1 MVMPSDPAR
10 TAPNPILDDPN
21 SFATKADKKSQQMVA
36 IDHLLAYMIENDAS
50 DLHLTIGIP
59 PVIRVHGDLRP
70 IPDLPSLT
78 NDDTFALA
86 RGLMSEKQM
95 GKFERNREIDFAIS
109 LRRLGRFRINC
120 FFQKGAIGLVA
131 RAIPAKIP
139 TLSDL
144 NLPSI
149 VGEMVKMRQGL
160 VLFTGPTGSGKSSSL
175 AALID
180 IINKQRRCH
189 IMTIEDPIEFVHFHK
204 MSVVNQR
211 ELGDDTFSFAEALKH
226 VLRQDPDVILVGE
239 MRDLETIS
247 LAITAAETGHLVFST
262 LHTIDTAQTI
272 DRIIDVFP
280 PHQQS
285 QIRYQLALV
294 LRAIYAQQLILKA
307 NGKGRVPSLEILINT
322 PAVANLIREGK
333 VHQIYSVLQ
342 TNTKEG
348 MTTMDNYIKELFV
361 KNVITRHDALANVHN
376 LVEFDHLLR
385 SVGAKGTSLVK
396 DKRAA
401 QKQRGL

>member
-1 MVMPSDPAR
+1 MGQPFTPPPRAPRPVMEDPR
-10 TAPNPILDDPN
+10 GPVEPVG
-21 SFATKADKKSQQMVA
+21 KAASHMVA
-36 IDHLLAYMIENDAS
+36 IDHLLAQMIEAQAS
-50 DLHLTIGIP
+50 DLHLTVGIP
-59 PVIRVHGDLRP
+59 PVLRIHGDLAP
-70 IPDLPSLT
+70 ITDLPALT
-78 NDDTFALA
+78 PEDTAALA

-109 LRRLGRFRINC
+109 LRKLGRFRVNC
-120 FFQKGAIGLVA
+120 FYQKGSIGLVA

-139 TLSDL
+139 TLSEL
-144 NLPSI
+144 NLPSL
-149 VGEMVKMRQGL
+149 VGEMAKMKQGL

-180 IINKQRRCH
+180 IVNKQRRCH
-189 IMTIEDPIEFVHFHK
+189 IITIEDPIEFVHFHK

-211 ELGDDTFSFAEALKH
+211 ELGEDTFSFAEALKH

-262 LHTIDTAQTI
+262 LHTIDTAQTV

-280 PHQQS
+280 PHQQD

-294 LRAIYAQQLILKA
+294 LRAIFAQQLIRKID
-307 NGKGRVPSLEILINT
+307 GKGRVPALEILLNT
-322 PAVANLIREGK
+322 NAVANLIREGK

-348 MTTMDNYIKELFV
+348 MTTMDNYIKELYV
-361 KNVITRHDALANVHN
+361 KGVITREDAIASVHN

-385 SVGAKGTSLVK
+385 STSSSERK
-396 DKRAA
+396 K
-401 QKQRGL
+401 

>member
-1 MVMPSDPAR
+1 MGRQYEPDSGSKNVLVDD
-10 TAPNPILDDPN
+10 ILTRPLGR
-21 SFATKADKKSQQMVA
+21 AEVAQMVA
-36 IDHLLAYMIENDAS
+36 IDHLLAYMAEHDAS
-50 DLHLTIGIP
+50 DLHLTVGIP
-59 PVIRVHGDLRP
+59 PVIRIHGELHP
-70 IPDLPSLT
+70 IPELPSLSPE
-78 NDDTFALA
+78 DTSALA

-109 LRRLGRFRINC
+109 LRKLGRFRVNC
-120 FFQKGAIGLVA
+120 FFQKGSIGLVA

-139 TLSDL
+139 TLADL
-144 NLPSI
+144 NLPPL
-149 VGEMVKMRQGL
+149 VGEMAKLRQGL

-180 IINKQRRCH
+180 IINLQRRCH

-226 VLRQDPDVILVGE
+226 VVRQDPDVILVGE
-239 MRDLETIS
+239 MRDLETIA

-294 LRAIYAQQLILKA
+294 LRAIFTQQLILKA
-307 NGKGRVPSLEILINT
+307 SGKGRVPALEILVNT
-322 PAVANLIREGK
+322 PAVANLVREGK

-348 MTTMDNYIKELFV
+348 MTTMDNYIKELYL
-361 KNVITRHDALANVHN
+361 KNIITKQDALQNVHN

-385 SVGAKGTSLVK
+385 SSTASPGKEN
-396 DKRAA
+396 KR
-401 QKQRGL
+401 

>member
-1 MVMPSDPAR
+1 MAS
-10 TAPNPILDDPN
+10 ILDPMNAPPTDFPKPPVE
-21 SFATKADKKSQQMVA
+21 TDGKPKVADARHMVA
-36 IDHLLAYMIENDAS
+36 IDHLLAQMVERGAS
-50 DLHLTIGIP
+50 DLHLTVGIP
-59 PVIRVHGDLRP
+59 PVLRIHGELKP
-70 IPDLPSLT
+70 LTDLPPL
-78 NDDTFALA
+78 NADDTHALG

-109 LRRLGRFRINC
+109 LKRLGRFRVNA
-120 FFQKGAIGLVA
+120 FYQKGSIGLVA

-144 NLPSI
+144 NLPTI
-149 VGEMVKMRQGL
+149 VGEMARLRQGL

-247 LAITAAETGHLVFST
+247 LAITGAETGHLVFST
-262 LHTIDTAQTI
+262 LHTIDTAQSV

-280 PHQQS
+280 PHQQG

-294 LRAIYAQQLILKA
+294 LRAIFAQQLLVRSD
-307 NGKGRVPSLEILINT
+307 GKGRVPSLEILINT
-322 PAVANLIREGK
+322 PAVANLVREGK

-348 MTTMDNYIKELFV
+348 MTTMDNYIKELYLKGV
-361 KNVITRHDALANVHN
+361 VTRQEALANVHN

-385 SVGAKGTSLVK
+385 GEGAKGTMLK
-396 DKRAA
+396 
-401 QKQRGL
+401 

>member
-1 MVMPSDPAR
+1 MGQPFDPL
-10 TAPNPILDDPN
+10 TAPPTEFPKPPIDSAVGLG
-21 SFATKADKKSQQMVA
+21 KASAGHMVA
-36 IDHLLAYMIENDAS
+36 IDQLLAQMVEKSAS
-50 DLHLTIGIP
+50 DLHLTVGIP
-59 PVIRVHGDLRP
+59 PVLRIHGDLKP
-70 IPDLPSLT
+70 LIDLPPLT
-78 NDDTFALA
+78 SDDTHALA

-95 GKFERNREIDFAIS
+95 GKFERNREIDFALS
-109 LRRLGRFRINC
+109 LKRLGRFRINC
-120 FFQKGAIGLVA
+120 FFQKGSIGLVA

-139 TLSDL
+139 TLSEL

-149 VGEMVKMRQGL
+149 VGDMARLRQGL

-189 IMTIEDPIEFVHFHK
+189 IMTIEDPIEFVHSHK

-211 ELGDDTFSFAEALKH
+211 EMGDDTFSFAEALKH

-239 MRDLETIS
+239 MRDLETIG
-247 LAITAAETGHLVFST
+247 LAITGAETGHLVFST

-280 PHQQS
+280 PHQQG

-294 LRAIYAQQLILKA
+294 LRTIFSQQLLIRSDGL
-307 NGKGRVPSLEILINT
+307 GRIPSMEILINT

-333 VHQIYSVLQ
+333 AHQIYSVLQ

-348 MTTMDNYIKELFV
+348 MTTMDNYIKELYLKGV
-361 KNVITRHDALANVHN
+361 VTRTEALANVHN
-376 LVEFDHLLR
+376 LMEFDQLLR
-385 SVGAKGTSLVK
+385 GSGA
-396 DKRAA
+396 
-401 QKQRGL
+401 QGLPMRS

>member
-1 MVMPSDPAR
+1 MQRPIE
-10 TAPNPILDDPN
+10 PNIQSQAVLVDDLVKKPLGR
-21 SFATKADKKSQQMVA
+21 ADAGKMIA
-36 IDHLLAYMIENDAS
+36 IDHLLAHMVEHDAS
-50 DLHLTIGIP
+50 DLHLTVGIP
-59 PVIRVHGDLRP
+59 PVIRIHGELRP

-78 NDDTFALA
+78 PDDTGSLA

-109 LRRLGRFRINC
+109 LRKLGRFRVNC
-120 FFQKGAIGLVA
+120 FFQKGSIGMVA

-144 NLPSI
+144 NLPPI
-149 VGEMVKMRQGL
+149 IGEMAKLKQGL

-189 IMTIEDPIEFVHFHK
+189 IMTIEDPIEFMHFHK

-226 VLRQDPDVILVGE
+226 VVRQDPDVILVGE

-272 DRIIDVFP
+272 DRIIDVFT

-294 LRAIYAQQLILKA
+294 LRAIFTQQLIMKA
-307 NGKGRVPSLEILINT
+307 AGKGRVPAVEILINT
-322 PAVANLIREGK
+322 PAVANLVREGK

-348 MTTMDNYIKELFV
+348 MTTMDNYIKELYL
-361 KNVITRHDALANVHN
+361 KNVITRADALQNVHN

-385 SVGAKGTSLVK
+385 SKSPIKVK
-396 DKRAA
+396 
-401 QKQRGL
+401 

>member
-1 MVMPSDPAR
+1 MGKSFSVPPR
-10 TAPNPILDDPN
+10 GPRPVLEDPN
-21 SFATKADKKSQQMVA
+21 VVEREPSGKDAGHMVA
-36 IDHLLAYMIENDAS
+36 IDHLLAQMVEAGAS
-50 DLHLTIGIP
+50 DLHLTVGIP
-59 PVIRVHGDLRP
+59 PVLRIHGDLAP
-70 IPDLPSLT
+70 IAELPPLGQE
-78 NDDTFALA
+78 DTAALA

-109 LRRLGRFRINC
+109 LRKLGRFRVNC
-120 FFQKGAIGLVA
+120 FYQKGSIGLVA

-144 NLPSI
+144 NLPSL
-149 VGEMVKMRQGL
+149 VGEMAKLKQGL

-189 IMTIEDPIEFVHFHK
+189 IITVEDPIEFVHFHK

-239 MRDLETIS
+239 MRDLETIG

-262 LHTIDTAQTI
+262 LHTIDTAQTV

-280 PHQQS
+280 PHQQG

-294 LRAIYAQQLILKA
+294 LRAIFAQQLIPKL
-307 NGKGRVPSLEILINT
+307 GGGGRVPALEILLNT

-348 MTTMDNYIKELFV
+348 MTTMDNYIKELYI
-361 KNVITRHDALANVHN
+361 KGVITREDAVANVHN

-385 SVGAKGTSLVK
+385 SASTSK
-396 DKRAA
+396 TK
-401 QKQRGL
+401 K

>member
-1 MVMPSDPAR
+1 MD
-10 TAPNPILDDPN
+10 PNPGSSASRDLEFPEVPIDTDVLP
-21 SFATKADKKSQQMVA
+21 ATGQASHMVA
-36 IDHLLAYMIENDAS
+36 VDHLLAQMMETDAS
-50 DLHLTIGIP
+50 DLHLTVGVP
-59 PVIRVHGDLRP
+59 PVLRIHGDLRP
-70 IPDLPSLT
+70 IVELPSLSAE
-78 NDDTFALA
+78 DTHSLV
-86 RGLMSEKQM
+86 RSLMSEKQM

-109 LRRLGRFRINC
+109 LKRLGRFRVNC
-120 FFQKGAIGLVA
+120 FYQKGSIGLVA

-139 TLSDL
+139 TLNEL
-144 NLPSI
+144 TLPAI
-149 VGEMVKMRQGL
+149 VGEMAKLKQGL

-204 MSVVNQR
+204 MAVVNQR

-262 LHTIDTAQTI
+262 LHTIDTAQSI
-272 DRIIDVFP
+272 DRMVDVFP
-280 PHQQS
+280 PHQQE

-294 LRAIYAQQLILKA
+294 LRAIFAQQLLKRA
-307 NGKGRVPSLEILINT
+307 DGKGRVPSLEILLNT

-348 MTTMDNYIKELFV
+348 MTTMDNYIKELYV
-361 KNVITRHDALANVHN
+361 KSVVSRQEALANVHN
-376 LVEFDHLLR
+376 LVEFDQLLR
-385 SVGAKGTSLVK
+385 SSSVK
-396 DKRAA
+396 ESQGGRK
-401 QKQRGL
+401 

>member
-1 MVMPSDPAR
+1 
-10 TAPNPILDDPN
+10 
-21 SFATKADKKSQQMVA
+21 MVA
-36 IDHLLAYMIENDAS
+36 IDHLLAQMIEMEAS
-50 DLHLTIGIP
+50 DLHLTVGIP
-59 PVIRVHGDLRP
+59 PVLRIHGDLKP
-70 IPDLPSLT
+70 MVELNSLT
-78 NDDTFALA
+78 PADTHALV

-109 LRRLGRFRINC
+109 LKRLGRFRVNC
-120 FFQKGAIGLVA
+120 FYQKGSIGLVA

-139 TLSDL
+139 TLNEL
-144 NLPSI
+144 TLPAI
-149 VGEMVKMRQGL
+149 VGEMAKMKQGL

-204 MSVVNQR
+204 MAVVNQR

-262 LHTIDTAQTI
+262 LHTIDTAQSV
-272 DRIIDVFP
+272 DRMIDVFP
-280 PHQQS
+280 PHQQE

-294 LRAIYAQQLILKA
+294 LRAIFAQQLLKRA
-307 NGKGRVPSLEILINT
+307 DGSGRVPALEILLNT
-322 PAVANLIREGK
+322 PAVANLVREGK

-348 MTTMDNYIKELFV
+348 MTTMDNYIKELYV
-361 KNVITRHDALANVHN
+361 KSVVTRQEALGNVHN
-376 LVEFDHLLR
+376 LVEFDQLLR
-385 SVGAKGTSLVK
+385 GSGAKDSQGTRK
-396 DKRAA
+396 
-401 QKQRGL
+401 

>member
-1 MVMPSDPAR
+1 MGKTPGRTTGPDAFPGPAFDP
-10 TAPNPILDDPN
+10 TLTEKHE
-21 SFATKADKKSQQMVA
+21 ATGHMVA
-36 IDHLLAYMIENDAS
+36 VDHLLALMTDQKAS
-50 DLHLTIGIP
+50 DLHLTVGIP
-59 PVIRVHGDLRP
+59 PVLRINGELKP
-70 IPDLPSLT
+70 VADLPPLSPQ
-78 NDDTFALA
+78 DTHALSQ
-86 RGLMSEKQM
+86 GLMSEKQM
-95 GKFERNREIDFAIS
+95 GKFERNREIDFALS
-109 LRRLGRFRINC
+109 LKRLGRFRVNC
-120 FFQKGAIGLVA
+120 FFQKGSVGIVA

-139 TLSDL
+139 TLTEL
-144 NLPSI
+144 NLPNL
-149 VGEMVKMRQGL
+149 VGEMAKLRQGL
-160 VLFTGPTGSGKSSSL
+160 VLFTGPTGSGKSSSM

-189 IMTIEDPIEFVHFHK
+189 IMTIEDPIEFVHSHK
-204 MSVVNQR
+204 MAVINQR

-262 LHTIDTAQTI
+262 LHTIDTAQTV

-280 PHQQS
+280 PHQQE

-294 LRAIYAQQLILKA
+294 LRSIFSQQLLVMKS
-307 NGKGRVPSLEILINT
+307 GKGRVPALEILVNT
-322 PAVANLIREGK
+322 AAVANLIREGK

-348 MTTMDNYIKELFV
+348 MTTMDNYIKELYLKGV
-361 KNVITRHDALANVHN
+361 VSREEALANVHS

-385 SVGAKGTSLVK
+385 GSGASGSTAK
-396 DKRAA
+396 
-401 QKQRGL
+401 

>member
-1 MVMPSDPAR
+1 MKDGASSQ
-10 TAPNPILDDPN
+10 APLVDNII
-21 SFATKADKKSQQMVA
+21 TKPLTKSEAAQMIA
-36 IDHLLAYMIENDAS
+36 IDHLLAHMTEHEAS
-50 DLHLTIGIP
+50 DLHLTVGIP
-59 PVIRVHGDLRP
+59 PVIRIHGELKP
-70 IPDLPSLT
+70 IPDLPPLGPEDT
-78 NDDTFALA
+78 NSLA

-109 LRRLGRFRINC
+109 LRNLGRFRINC
-120 FFQKGAIGLVA
+120 FFQKGSIGLVA

-139 TLSDL
+139 TLTDL
-144 NLPSI
+144 NLPPI
-149 VGEMVKMRQGL
+149 VGEMAKMRQGL

-226 VLRQDPDVILVGE
+226 VVRQDPDVILVGE
-239 MRDLETIS
+239 MRDLETIA

-272 DRIIDVFP
+272 DRIVDVFP

-294 LRAIYAQQLILKA
+294 LRAIFTQQLILKA
-307 NGKGRVPSLEILINT
+307 NGTGRVPSLEILINT
-322 PAVANLIREGK
+322 PAVANLVREGK

-348 MTTMDNYIKELFV
+348 MTTMDNYIKELYL
-361 KNVITRHDALANVHN
+361 KNVITRHDALQNVHN

-385 SVGAKGTSLVK
+385 SNTATDGK
-396 DKRAA
+396 KR
-401 QKQRGL
+401 

>member
-1 MVMPSDPAR
+1 MGRQYEPDSASKNALVDD
-10 TAPNPILDDPN
+10 IL
-21 SFATKADKKSQQMVA
+21 TKPMGRAEVAQMVA
-36 IDHLLAYMIENDAS
+36 IDHLLAYMAEHDAS
-50 DLHLTIGIP
+50 DLHLTVGIP
-59 PVIRVHGDLRP
+59 PVIRIHGELRP
-70 IPDLPSLT
+70 IPELPSLSP
-78 NDDTFALA
+78 DDTSALA

-109 LRRLGRFRINC
+109 LRKLGRFRVNC
-120 FFQKGAIGLVA
+120 FFQKGSIGLVA

-139 TLSDL
+139 TLADL
-144 NLPSI
+144 NLPPL
-149 VGEMVKMRQGL
+149 VGEMAKLRQGL

-180 IINKQRRCH
+180 IINLQRRCH

-226 VLRQDPDVILVGE
+226 VVRQDPDVILVGE
-239 MRDLETIS
+239 MRDLETIA

-294 LRAIYAQQLILKA
+294 LRAIFTQQLILKA
-307 NGKGRVPSLEILINT
+307 SGKGRVPALEILINT
-322 PAVANLIREGK
+322 PAVANLVREGK

-348 MTTMDNYIKELFV
+348 MTTMDNYIKELYL
-361 KNVITRHDALANVHN
+361 KNVITRQDALQNVHN

-385 SVGAKGTSLVK
+385 SATGVPGKEN
-396 DKRAA
+396 KR
-401 QKQRGL
+401 

>member
-1 MVMPSDPAR
+1 MGNPASR
-10 TAPNPILDDPN
+10 PPRPVLDEPGTDLEPPTGLDA
-21 SFATKADKKSQQMVA
+21 SHMVA
-36 IDHLLAYMIENDAS
+36 IDHLLAQMVEKKAS
-50 DLHLTIGIP
+50 DLHLTVGIP
-59 PVIRVHGDLRP
+59 PVLRIHGELGP
-70 IPDLPSLT
+70 IADLPPL
-78 NDDTFALA
+78 NPEDTAALG
-86 RGLMSEKQM
+86 RGLMSEKQF

-109 LRRLGRFRINC
+109 LRKLGRFRVNC
-120 FFQKGAIGLVA
+120 FYQKGSIGLVA
-131 RAIPAKIP
+131 RAIPARIP
-139 TLSDL
+139 TLSEL
-144 NLPSI
+144 NLPSL
-149 VGEMVKMRQGL
+149 VGEMAKLRQGL

-189 IMTIEDPIEFVHFHK
+189 IITIEDPIEFVHFHK

-262 LHTIDTAQTI
+262 LHTNDTAQSV

-280 PHQQS
+280 PHQQG
-285 QIRYQLALV
+285 QIRFQLSLV
-294 LRAIYAQQLILKA
+294 LRAIFAQQLIRRMD
-307 NGKGRVPSLEILINT
+307 GGGRVPALEILLNT
-322 PAVANLIREGK
+322 AAVANLIREAK

-348 MTTMDNYIKELFV
+348 MTTMDNYIKELYV
-361 KNVITRHDALANVHN
+361 KGVITREDALSHVHN

-385 SVGAKGTSLVK
+385 SASASGSKSG
-396 DKRAA
+396 R
-401 QKQRGL
+401 

>member
-1 MVMPSDPAR
+1 MGKHGTIPGTGTGKTDVDCLVTSKKLGSSDPSHM
-10 TAPNPILDDPN
+10 I
-21 SFATKADKKSQQMVA
+21 A
-36 IDHLLAYMIENDAS
+36 IDQLLNEMIDQSAS

-59 PVIRVHGDLRP
+59 PVLRIHGELRP
-70 IPDLPSLT
+70 MTDLPPLASE
-78 NDDTFALA
+78 DTQNLA

-95 GKFERNREIDFAIS
+95 AKFERNREIDFAIS
-109 LRRLGRFRINC
+109 LRRLGRFRVNC
-120 FFQKGAIGLVA
+120 FFQKGSIGLVA

-139 TLSDL
+139 SLSDL

-149 VGEMVKMRQGL
+149 VGDMAKLRQGL
-160 VLFTGPTGSGKSSSL
+160 ILFTGPTGSGKSSSL

-189 IMTIEDPIEFVHFHK
+189 IVTIEDPIEFVHFHK

-211 ELGDDTFSFAEALKH
+211 ELGEDTYSFAEALKH
-226 VLRQDPDVILVGE
+226 VVRQDPDVILVGE

-280 PHQQS
+280 PHQQG

-294 LRAIYAQQLILKA
+294 LRAIFTQQLILRHDS
-307 NGKGRVPSLEILINT
+307 KGRVPALEILINT
-322 PAVANLIREGK
+322 AAVANLIREGK

-348 MTTMDNYIKELFV
+348 MTTMDNYIKELYL
-361 KNVITRHDALANVHN
+361 KGVITRSDALQNVHN
-376 LVEFDHLLR
+376 LIEFDHLLR
-385 SVGAKGTSLVK
+385 SNRKE
-396 DKRAA
+396 
-401 QKQRGL
+401 

>member
-1 MVMPSDPAR
+1 MEQPFDPM
-10 TAPNPILDDPN
+10 TAVPTEFPKPPVDPLIGI
-21 SFATKADKKSQQMVA
+21 SEKEPGHMVA
-36 IDHLLAYMIENDAS
+36 IDHLLAQMVERNAS
-50 DLHLTIGIP
+50 DLHLTVGIP
-59 PVIRVHGDLRP
+59 PVLRIHGELKP
-70 IPDLPSLT
+70 IADLPPLVLE
-78 NDDTFALA
+78 DTHALA

-109 LRRLGRFRINC
+109 LKRLGRFRVNC

-139 TLSDL
+139 TLSEL
-144 NLPSI
+144 NLPAI
-149 VGEMVKMRQGL
+149 VGDMVKHKQGL

-189 IMTIEDPIEFVHFHK
+189 IMTIEDPIEFVHSHK
-204 MSVVNQR
+204 LSVINQR

-280 PHQQS
+280 PHQQG
-285 QIRYQLALV
+285 QVRYQLALV
-294 LRAIYAQQLILKA
+294 LRAIFAQQLLLRSDG
-307 NGKGRVPSLEILINT
+307 NGRVPSLEILLNT
-322 PAVANLIREGK
+322 PAVSNLIREGK
-333 VHQIYSVLQ
+333 AHQIYSVLQ

-348 MTTMDNYIKELFV
+348 MTTMDNYIKELYI
-361 KNVITRHDALANVHN
+361 KGVITKTEALANVHS
-376 LVEFDHLLR
+376 LMEFDQLLR
-385 SVGAKGTSLVK
+385 TATKTPHP
-396 DKRAA
+396 
-401 QKQRGL
+401 QK

>member
-1 MVMPSDPAR
+1 MGHPKDP
-10 TAPNPILDDPN
+10 TQSAPNPLLEDPKTAAPP
-21 SFATKADKKSQQMVA
+21 SGKAAGQMVA
-36 IDHLLAYMIENDAS
+36 IDQLLAYMIEYEAS
-50 DLHLTIGIP
+50 DLHLTTGIP
-59 PVIRVHGDLRP
+59 PVIRIHGELRH
-70 IPDLPSLT
+70 IPDMPPLT
-78 NDDTFALA
+78 PDDTFALA

-109 LRRLGRFRINC
+109 LRRLGRFRVNC
-120 FFQKGAIGLVA
+120 FFQKGTIGLVA

-144 NLPSI
+144 SLPAL
-149 VGEMVKMRQGL
+149 VGEMAKHRQGL

-204 MSVVNQR
+204 MSVINQR
-211 ELGDDTFSFAEALKH
+211 ELGEDTFSFAEALKH
-226 VLRQDPDVILVGE
+226 VFRQDPDVILVGE

-247 LAITAAETGHLVFST
+247 LAITSAETGHLVFST
-262 LHTIDTAQTI
+262 LHTIDTAQTV

-285 QIRYQLALV
+285 QVRFQLALV
-294 LRAIYAQQLILKA
+294 LTAIFAQQLIIKSD
-307 NGKGRVPSLEILINT
+307 GSGRVPALEILLNT

-333 VHQIYSVLQ
+333 AHQIYSVLQ

-348 MTTMDNYIKELFV
+348 MTTMDNYIKELYL
-361 KNVITRHDALANVHN
+361 KGVITRQDALTNVHN

-385 SVGAKGTSLVK
+385 GSGAPGSKK
-396 DKRAA
+396 K
-401 QKQRGL
+401 

>member
-1 MVMPSDPAR
+1 
-10 TAPNPILDDPN
+10 
-21 SFATKADKKSQQMVA
+21 MVA
-36 IDHLLAYMIENDAS
+36 IDHLLAQMVERNAS
-50 DLHLTIGIP
+50 DLHLTVGIP
-59 PVIRVHGDLRP
+59 PVLRIHGELKP
-70 IPDLPSLT
+70 IADLPPLVLE
-78 NDDTFALA
+78 DTHALA

-109 LRRLGRFRINC
+109 LKRLGRFRVNC

-139 TLSDL
+139 TLSEL
-144 NLPSI
+144 NLPAI
-149 VGEMVKMRQGL
+149 VGDMVKHKQGL

-189 IMTIEDPIEFVHFHK
+189 IMTIEDPIEFVHSHK
-204 MSVVNQR
+204 LSVINQR

-280 PHQQS
+280 PHQQG
-285 QIRYQLALV
+285 QVRYQLALV
-294 LRAIYAQQLILKA
+294 LRAIFAQQLLLRSDG
-307 NGKGRVPSLEILINT
+307 NGRVPSLEILLNT
-322 PAVANLIREGK
+322 PAVSNLIREGK
-333 VHQIYSVLQ
+333 AHQIYSVLQ

-348 MTTMDNYIKELFV
+348 MTTMDNYIKELYI
-361 KNVITRHDALANVHN
+361 KGVITKTEALANVHS
-376 LVEFDHLLR
+376 LMEFDQLLR
-385 SVGAKGTSLVK
+385 TATKTPHP
-396 DKRAA
+396 
-401 QKQRGL
+401 QK